1 MPMTTVD
8 DTVAM
13 PLEAP
18 TLADVAFA
26 HRWLSIIREEHPDIP
41 EVVLAC
47 FFEYEAVPSVADI
60 QEALACDQAHAANW
74 HRVLSVRLVSPGE
87 YVAPFAAQDALTAC
101 QQAWQ
106 RFQDDVRATTQRLQ
120 ELQRQI
126 EASKAY
132 AHSLTDA
139 EEQAE
144 VQSKVEALDEER
156 VATLRHQSDLPGVG
170 RLLEHEMAT
179 AKAALEAA
187 EAALKAAQVESLQQ
201 AEEQWQQELLTL
213 LEPAQMLL
221 SQGGWLDQAWQKL
234 GVAPGR
240 EHGKERLREAA
251 LARLRREEA
260 SWQRLTP
267 ASGVGTAAQV
277 P

>member
-1 MPMTTVD
+1 MPMMADDDVTT
-8 DTVAM
+8 TM

-26 HRWLSIIREEHPDIP
+26 HRWLSIIREQHPDIP
-41 EVVLAC
+41 EVVLEC
-47 FFEYEAVPSVADI
+47 FFEREAEPTVADI
-60 QEALACDQAHAANW
+60 QEVLSCDQAHAANW
-74 HRVLSVRLVSPGE
+74 QRVLSVRLVSPGE

-106 RFQDDVRATTQRLQ
+106 RYQDDVRATTQRLQ

-132 AHSLTDA
+132 GLSLSDP

-144 VQSKVEALDEER
+144 VQSKVEVLDQER

-170 RLLEHEMAT
+170 TLLEHQVTEAKT
-179 AKAALEAA
+179 AREAA
-187 EAALKAAQVESLQQ
+187 EAALKAAQAEALQQ
-201 AEEQWQQELLTL
+201 VEEQWIQELIMA

-221 SQGGWLDQAWQKL
+221 GQAGWLDQSWERL
-234 GVAPGR
+234 GVTPGR
-240 EHGKERLREAA
+240 EHGKARLHEAA
-251 LARLRREEA
+251 LSRLRR
-260 SWQRLTP
+260 
-267 ASGVGTAAQV
+267 
-277 P
+277 